1 MLHWFPCIGQSV
13 GNVTW
18 ADVALQINDLPF
30 VSKLVILLQ
39 LHIICNY
46 VTSTALSGI
55 VFALKLFASIILLIL
70 YDSQGVHV
78 SNKYKMCPD
87 DNLIGSYYHK

>member
-1 MLHWFPCIGQSV
+1 M
-13 GNVTW
+13 TW

-39 LHIICNY
+39 LRIICNY

-55 VFALKLFASIILLIL
+55 VFAFKLFASVILLIL
-70 YDSQGVHV
+70 YGLQGVHV